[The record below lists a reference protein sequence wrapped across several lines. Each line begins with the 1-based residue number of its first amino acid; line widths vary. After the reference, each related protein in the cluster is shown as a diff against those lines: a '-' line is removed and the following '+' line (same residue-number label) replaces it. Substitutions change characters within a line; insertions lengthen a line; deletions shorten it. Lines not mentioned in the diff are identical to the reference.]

1 MVNCLVGILVVVII
15 ILSIKIY
22 LMEKSVREIA
32 EAFADRLKTDTNVLI
47 DISSRDKNL
56 RELAAS

>member
-1 MVNCLVGILVVVII
+1 MVCGLVGILVVII
-15 ILSIKIY
+15 ILLSIKLY